1 MRTFVMYLL
10 TQQPKRY
17 FFVRSFNIYNLVRL
31 KKLSIVAVLSL
42 ALGLTGF
49 FDANAQN
56 IYGWDKIYGSTIG
69 PDEAQGIVEME
80 DRGLV
85 FVGSS
90 NSFGLGNQIYTIRTD
105 VDGIVLWTDTL
116 GNSGPEM
123 GLDVTVASDK
133 NGVVIVGN
141 GENLLNGGDD
151 IIYFRL
157 NNSGEKLWTNIYSVR
172 LYKLQVLNYTHL
184 PNC

>member
-1 MRTFVMYLL
+1 MPTFVMYLL

-42 ALGLTGF
+42 ALGLIGF
-49 FDANAQN
+49 FEANAQN
-56 IYGWDKIYGSTIG
+56 VYGWDKIYGSVVG

-90 NSFGLGNQIYTIRTD
+90 NSFGLGNQIYTDR
-105 VDGIVLWTDTL
+105 
-116 GNSGPEM
+116 S
-123 GLDVTVASDK
+123 SDH
-133 NGVVIVGN
+133 G
-141 GENLLNGGDD
+141 
-151 IIYFRL
+151 
-157 NNSGEKLWTNIYSVR
+157 
-172 LYKLQVLNYTHL
+172 Q
-184 PNC
+184 